1 MLRIQL
7 LNLDKTI
14 NESKT
19 NGIEIDES
27 IKWIK
32 IKRKW
37 NKLTEE
43 TQNYINKLA
52 KDNNIVY
59 KDNVVDTELTKESNL
74 QEYNKALNE
83 YLIEDIDLDIIEKL
97 NPESIVKISD
107 KNDYDSSVLDFFL
120 YYCAKEI

>member
-19 NGIEIDES
+19 NGIEINES

-59 KDNVVDTELTKESNL
+59 KDNVVDRELTKESNL

-83 YLIEDIDLDIIEKL
+83 YLIEDVDLDITEKL

-107 KNDYDSSVLDFFL
+107 KNDYDSSVLDFL
-120 YYCAKEI
+120 LCYCAKEI